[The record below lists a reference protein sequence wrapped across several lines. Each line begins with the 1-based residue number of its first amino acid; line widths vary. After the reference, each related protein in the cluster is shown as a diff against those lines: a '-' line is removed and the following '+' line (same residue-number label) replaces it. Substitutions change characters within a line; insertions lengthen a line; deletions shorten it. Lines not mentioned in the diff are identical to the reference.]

1 MQKTKY
7 KKISVLFSA
16 VVIFI
21 LSCFSVAAKTN
32 TSATMTLICKKDNT
46 ILTGMNWDIYYIGQR
61 TENTYTLEGAFAD
74 YPVSI
79 DATSTDS
86 MVNAAATLENY
97 AVVDHI
103 PYTNAGIID
112 ADGYLKFTGLA
123 SGLYLVSG
131 NVFNQ
136 GVVFYQPTPV
146 LVEIN
151 LEFEKPDIDL
161 IVYPKIKYA
170 LLSEIDMNNIVK
182 KLWIDSKETHE
193 PIDVDIYKN
202 GDFYESVTLSEEN
215 KWSYNWTATE
225 YAQWRV
231 REVNAPP
238 EYSVNYKSDNG
249 KFIIENTFHGVE
261 PTTVVTTTAPPTVLP
276 QTGQMWW
283 PVFVLGFGG
292 IILIIIG
299 LSVKGKKR
307 SKK

>member
-1 MQKTKY
+1 MQKHATK
-7 KKISVLFSA
+7 ITIFLSVAIML
-16 VVIFI
+16 II
-21 LSCFSVAAKTN
+21 SCFSGVYASEDT
-32 TSATMTLICKKDNT
+32 ATLTLICKKENT

-61 TENTYTLEGAFAD
+61 TENTYTLEGDFAD

-79 DATSTDS
+79 DATSTNS

-103 PYTNAGIID
+103 SYTNSDIID
-112 ADGYLKFTGLA
+112 TEGYLKFSDLK

-131 NVFNQ
+131 HVFNQ

-151 LEFEKPDIDL
+151 LEVEKPDIDL

-170 LLSEIDMNNIVK
+170 LLSEIDMNNKLK
-182 KLWIDSKETHE
+182 KLWIDSKETHD
-193 PIDVDIYKN
+193 PIEVDIYKN

-215 KWSYNWTATE
+215 EWSYNWTATE

-238 EYSVNYKSDNG
+238 EYSVNYQSDNG

-261 PTTVVTTTAPPTVLP
+261 PTTVVTTTAPPVLP

-283 PVFVLGFGG
+283 PVFVLGLGG

-299 LSVKGKKR
+299 LSIKGKKR